1 MDLAALFSQ
10 HVERLQ
16 VETEKALADTGF
28 GSLVVSSGAPFT
40 YFADDRDAPFEPV
53 PHFAHWC
60 PLGGPHHLLH
70 LVPGQKPRLVRHAPE
85 DYWYEQ
91 GGVTDP
97 FWLGAFHFEEA
108 GSVEAAWKALGR
120 PANAAYVGNEAER
133 AAAAGLAVNPAAL
146 TSRLDWVRSY
156 KDEYEVRCLEEAT
169 ALGARGHRAAREAF
183 AAGASELE
191 IHQAFVRAVGC
202 TEAQLPYTTIVALDE
217 KAATLHYESKRS
229 VRDGRVLLLD
239 AGAQS
244 RRYACDITRT
254 TPAPA
259 CDAALRGSSP
269 FGWTPSSRSWP
280 RRPCPGDPTS
290 RSTSRPTSGVA
301 RILADLRLVR
311 VSAEEALA
319 KGYTHPFFPHGI
331 GHHLG
336 IQVHDVAGRQ
346 NDPSGTPAP
355 PPPEHPYL
363 RNTRTIEPGHV
374 FTIEPGIYFI
384 PMLLRPF
391 RSGPDASAFDWD
403 AIDALTPLGGV
414 RVEDN
419 VVVTAS
425 RPAQPHARAPRGL
438 TPRSGPGGRFQLGD
452 ELLRR
457 PVVAAEQPA
466 ELPLA
471 VEDGGAEV
479 VGERA
484 GLLHVVELERPA
496 QRPDRLVLARWRAT
510 SA

>member
-1 MDLAALFSQ
+1 MDLAALFAQ

-16 VETEKALADTGF
+16 VETEKALGDTGF

-40 YFADDRDAPFEPV
+40 YFADDRDAPFEPI

-70 LVPGQKPRLVRHAPE
+70 LVPGKKPRLVRHAPE

-120 PANAAYVGNEAER
+120 TTNAAYVGNEAER

-191 IHQAFVRAVGC
+191 VHQAFVRAVGC
-202 TEAQLPYTTIVALDE
+202 TEAQLPYTTIVALDDRG
-217 KAATLHYESKRS
+217 ATLHYESKRS
-229 VRDGRVLLLD
+229 VRGGRVLLLD

-259 CDAALRGSSP
+259 CDPRFVQLALRVDALEQELAAAAVPG
-269 FGWTPSSRSWP
+269 
-280 RRPCPGDPTS
+280 RPYLEVHLQAHQ
-290 RSTSRPTSGVA
+290 GVA
-301 RILADLRLVR
+301 RILSDLRLVR
-311 VSAEEALA
+311 VSAEETLA

-346 NDPSGTPAP
+346 KDPSGTPAP

-391 RSGPDASAFDWD
+391 RSGPDAAAFDWD
-403 AIDALTPLGGV
+403 GDRRAHSPRRGEGRGQRGG
-414 RVEDN
+414 DGGQ
-419 VVVTAS
+419 
-425 RPAQPHARAPRGL
+425 PAQPHARAPRGL
-438 TPRSGPGGRFQLGD
+438 TA
-452 ELLRR
+452 LRAR
-457 PVVAAEQPA
+457 RRLSARRRAPPA
-466 ELPLA
+466 SSRCRGTA
-471 VEDGGAEV
+471 GGASPR
-479 VGERA
+479 GR
-484 GLLHVVELERPA
+484 GPRCGGCG
-496 QRPDRLVLARWRAT
+496 
-510 SA
+510 

>member
-16 VETEKALADTGF
+16 VETEKALGDTGF
-28 GSLVVSSGAPFT
+28 SSLVVSSGAPFT
-40 YFADDRDAPFEPV
+40 YFADDRDAPFEPI

-70 LVPGQKPRLVRHAPE
+70 LVPGRKPRLVRHAPE

-120 PANAAYVGNEAER
+120 TTNAAYVGNEAER
-133 AAAAGLAVNPAAL
+133 AAAAGLAVNPAPL

-191 IHQAFVRAVGC
+191 VHQAFVHAVGC
-202 TEAQLPYTTIVALDE
+202 TEAQLPYTTIVALDDRG
-217 KAATLHYESKRS
+217 ATLHYESKRS
-229 VRDGRVLLLD
+229 VRGGRVLLLD

-259 CDAALRGSSP
+259 CDPRFVQLALRVDALEQELAAAAVPG
-269 FGWTPSSRSWP
+269 
-280 RRPCPGDPTS
+280 RPYLEVHLQAHQ
-290 RSTSRPTSGVA
+290 GVA

-311 VSAEEALA
+311 VSAEETLA

-346 NDPSGTPAP
+346 KDPSGTPAP

-391 RSGPDASAFDWD
+391 RAGPDATAFDWE

-419 VVVTAS
+419 VVVTAGG
-425 RPAQPHARAPRGL
+425 PRNL
-438 TPRSGPGGRFQLGD
+438 TR
-452 ELLRR
+452 EH
-457 PVVAAEQPA
+457 
-466 ELPLA
+466 LA
-471 VEDGGAEV
+471 D
-479 VGERA
+479 
-484 GLLHVVELERPA
+484 
-496 QRPDRLVLARWRAT
+496 
-510 SA
+510 

>member
-1 MDLAALFSQ
+1 MDQAALFSQ
-10 HVERLQ
+10 HVSRLQ
-16 VETEKALADTGF
+16 AETERALAESGL

-70 LVPGQKPRLVRHAPE
+70 VVPGRKPRLVRHAPE

-97 FWLGAFHFEEA
+97 FWLAAFELEEA
-108 GSVEAAWKALGR
+108 GSVEATWKALGR
-120 PANAAYVGNEAER
+120 PANAAYVGNETDR
-133 AAAAGLAVNPAAL
+133 ASAAGLSVNPGAL
-146 TSRLDWVRSY
+146 TARLDWVRSY
-156 KDEYEVRCLEEAT
+156 KDAYEVRCLEEAT
-169 ALGARGHRAAREAF
+169 ALGASGHRAAREAF
-183 AAGASELE
+183 LAGASELE
-191 IHQAFVRAVGC
+191 IHQAFVRAVRC

-217 KAATLHYESKRS
+217 KGATLHYESKRS

-254 TPAPA
+254 TPVPA
-259 CDAALRGSSP
+259 CDARFKELVRRVDALERELAG
-269 FGWTPSSRSWP
+269 GAV
-280 RRPCPGDPTS
+280 PGRAYLDVHLEAH
-290 RSTSRPTSGVA
+290 RGVA
-301 RILADLRLVR
+301 RILSELRLVL
-311 VSAEEALA
+311 SSPEETLA

-346 NDPSGTPAP
+346 KDPAGTPAP
-355 PPPEHPYL
+355 PPSEHPYL

-391 RSGPDASAFDWD
+391 RSGPDASAFDWE
-403 AIDALTPLGGV
+403 AIDALLPLGGV

-419 VVVTAS
+419 VLVN
-425 RPAQPHARAPRGL
+425 
-438 TPRSGPGGRFQLGD
+438 RSGPRNLTR
-452 ELLRR
+452 E
-457 PVVAAEQPA
+457 
-466 ELPLA
+466 
-471 VEDGGAEV
+471 
-479 VGERA
+479 
-484 GLLHVVELERPA
+484 
-496 QRPDRLVLARWRAT
+496 VLAD
-510 SA
+510 

>member
-16 VETEKALADTGF
+16 VEAEKALADTGF
-28 GSLVVSSGAPFT
+28 LSLVVSSGAPFT

-60 PLGGPHHLLH
+60 PLGGPHHLLQ
-70 LVPGQKPRLVRHAPE
+70 LVPGKKPRLVRHAPE

-91 GGVTDP
+91 GGATDP
-97 FWLGAFHFEEA
+97 IWLGAFRLEEA
-108 GSVEAAWKALGR
+108 GSVEAAWRALGR
-120 PANAAYVGNEAER
+120 PVNAAYIGNETER
-133 AAAAGLAVNPAAL
+133 AAAAGLAANPAAL

-169 ALGARGHRAAREAF
+169 ALGASGHQAAREAF
-183 AAGASELE
+183 LAGASELE
-191 IHQAFVRAVGC
+191 IHQAFVRAVRC

-217 KAATLHYESKRS
+217 KGATLHYESKRS
-229 VRDGRVLLLD
+229 VRNGRVLLLD

-259 CDAALRGSSP
+259 CDARFAELVRRVDALEQELARAALPG
-269 FGWTPSSRSWP
+269 
-280 RRPCPGDPTS
+280 RPYLEVHLQAHD
-290 RSTSRPTSGVA
+290 GVA
-301 RILADLRLVR
+301 RILSDLGLVR
-311 VSAEEALA
+311 RPAEEALA

-346 NDPSGTPAP
+346 ADPSGTPAP
-355 PPPEHPYL
+355 PPEHHPYL

-391 RSGPDASAFDWD
+391 RSGPDASAFDWE

-419 VVVTAS
+419 VLVTS
-425 RPAQPHARAPRGL
+425 
-438 TPRSGPGGRFQLGD
+438 SGPRNLTR
-452 ELLRR
+452 ER
-457 PVVAAEQPA
+457 
-466 ELPLA
+466 LA
-471 VEDGGAEV
+471 D
-479 VGERA
+479 
-484 GLLHVVELERPA
+484 
-496 QRPDRLVLARWRAT
+496 
-510 SA
+510 

>member
-1 MDLAALFSQ
+1 M
-10 HVERLQ
+10 
-16 VETEKALADTGF
+16 
-28 GSLVVSSGAPFT
+28 
-40 YFADDRDAPFEPV
+40 
-53 PHFAHWC
+53 
-60 PLGGPHHLLH
+60 
-70 LVPGQKPRLVRHAPE
+70 
-85 DYWYEQ
+85 
-91 GGVTDP
+91 TDP
-97 FWLGAFHFEEA
+97 FWLGAFDFEEA

-120 PANAAYVGNEAER
+120 PTNAAYVGNETER

-156 KDEYEVRCLEEAT
+156 KDEYEVRCIEEAT

-217 KAATLHYESKRS
+217 KGATLHYESKRS

-239 AGAQS
+239 AGAQV

-259 CDAALRGSSP
+259 CDARFAELVRR
-269 FGWTPSSRSWP
+269 WTPSSRSWP
-280 RRPCPGDPTS
+280 ARPRPG
-290 RSTSRPTSGVA
+290 RPYLDVHLQAHRGVA
-301 RILADLRLVR
+301 RILSDLRLVR
-311 VSAEEALA
+311 VSAEEAFA

-346 NDPSGTPAP
+346 ADPSGTPAP
-355 PPPEHPYL
+355 PPKEHPYL

-391 RSGPDASAFDWD
+391 RSGPDASAFDWE
-403 AIDALTPLGGV
+403 AIDALTPAGRGAGRGQRGGD
-414 RVEDN
+414 RQ
-419 VVVTAS
+419 

-438 TPRSGPGGRFQLGD
+438 R
-452 ELLRR
+452 
-457 PVVAAEQPA
+457 AAQAPA
-466 ELPLA
+466 A
-471 VEDGGAEV
+471 AFSS
-479 VGERA
+479 
-484 GLLHVVELERPA
+484 
-496 QRPDRLVLARWRAT
+496 AT
-510 SA
+510 SSSGVHSLPRKSRRSLPSGSRTAVRRLWVKERLSST

>member
-1 MDLAALFSQ
+1 MELAVLFSR

-16 VETEKALADTGF
+16 AEAEKALADTGF

-70 LVPGQKPRLVRHAPE
+70 VVPGGKPRLIRHAPE

-108 GSVEAAWKALGR
+108 GSIEAAWKALGR
-120 PANAAYVGNEAER
+120 PMGAAYVGSETER
-133 AAAAGLAVNPAAL
+133 AVAAGLTANPASL

-156 KDEYEVRCLEEAT
+156 KDDYEVRCLEEAT
-169 ALGARGHRAAREAF
+169 VSGARAHRAAREAF
-183 AAGASELE
+183 AEGASELE
-191 IHQAFVRAVGC
+191 IHHAFVRAAGC
-202 TEAQLPYTTIVALDE
+202 TEAQLPYTTIVALDDRG
-217 KAATLHYESKRS
+217 ATLHYESKRS

-239 AGAQS
+239 AGTAS

-254 TPAPA
+254 TPASS
-259 CDAALRGSSP
+259 CDARFVELVRAVDELERRLAAAA
-269 FGWTPSSRSWP
+269 TPG
-280 RRPCPGDPTS
+280 RPYLEVHLEAH
-290 RSTSRPTSGVA
+290 RGVA
-301 RILADLRLVR
+301 RILSDLRVLR
-311 VSAEEALA
+311 VSAEEALSR
-319 KGYTHPFFPHGI
+319 GFTHPFFPHGI

-346 NDPSGTPAP
+346 GDPSGTPAP
-355 PPPEHPYL
+355 PPKEHPYL

-374 FTIEPGIYFI
+374 FTIEPGVYFI

-391 RSGPDASAFDWD
+391 RSGPDAAAFDWD
-403 AIDALTPLGGV
+403 TIDALAPLGGV

-425 RPAQPHARAPRGL
+425 GPRNL
-438 TPRSGPGGRFQLGD
+438 TR
-452 ELLRR
+452 EH
-457 PVVAAEQPA
+457 
-466 ELPLA
+466 LA
-471 VEDGGAEV
+471 D
-479 VGERA
+479 
-484 GLLHVVELERPA
+484 
-496 QRPDRLVLARWRAT
+496 
-510 SA
+510 